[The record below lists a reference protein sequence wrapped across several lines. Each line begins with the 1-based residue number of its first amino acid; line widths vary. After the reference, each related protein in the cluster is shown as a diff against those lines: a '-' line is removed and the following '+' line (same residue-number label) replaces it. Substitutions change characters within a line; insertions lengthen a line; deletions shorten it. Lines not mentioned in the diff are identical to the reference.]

1 MLMTMHR
8 VAHAIYKKRIPFL
21 PRIIYV
27 MQYLV
32 SNCAVPPS
40 AKIGKRTKFA
50 YRGIGVVIH
59 KEAVIGDDCMIGQG
73 MTIGGRSKHIEVPVI
88 GNNVYM
94 GAGSRVL
101 GPIKIGNNVIIA
113 PNAVVL
119 SDLPD
124 NCIAVGIPARI
135 IKENVNVN
143 DFI

>member
-8 VAHAIYKKRIPFL
+8 VAHAIYKSRIPVL
-21 PRIIYV
+21 PRLIYV
-27 MQYLV
+27 LQYFV
-32 SNCAVPPS
+32 SNSAIPPS
-40 AKIGKRTKFA
+40 AQIGKGTKFA

-59 KEAVIGDDCMIGQG
+59 KNAVIGKNCMIGQG
-73 MTIGGRSKHIEVPVI
+73 MTIGGRSKHIEVPII
-88 GNNVYM
+88 GDNVYL

-101 GPIKIGNNVIIA
+101 GPIKIGNNVIIG

-119 SDLPD
+119 QDIPD

-135 IKENVNVN
+135 IKENIKVE